1 MSPGTQGS
9 DDVDDDGAGGTEGA
23 RMRRASEV
31 PLPGGDFRL
40 FVTRLSFQAMIALGL
55 IENPL
60 TKKKQVNADGARMLV
75 DDLEMLR
82 DKTFGNL
89 DGDESAY
96 LDKIIH
102 DLRHHLARFG

>member
-1 MSPGTQGS
+1 LTGDIEKE
-9 DDVDDDGAGGTEGA
+9 DDLETAST
-23 RMRRASEV
+23 RRASDL

-55 IENPL
+55 IENPVTRTRQL
-60 TKKKQVNADGARMLV
+60 NPANAKMLI

-89 DGDESAY
+89 DDEESAY
-96 LDKIIH
+96 LDKIVS
-102 DLRHHLARFG
+102 DLRHHLTRVTPR